1 MFKIGNEM
9 HYTADEV
16 LVKYEE
22 FANRIDSV
30 VGNIS
35 ATELNNEIKEF
46 MDDYMGWGD
55 ILFGAANFLEKG
67 TGFILEDGSYLD
79 EVVEKQNLDKHC
91 AVLKAGYDYYSEAW
105 FDKDEDCIHDDND
118 KVYKLKM
125 AYIKELEK
133 YAKEDEEIWVGYAE
147 KRTEMTDYQHLED
160 YRSSWIICE
169 KGLTDLYTA
178 FMKSGTNKDE
188 IDGLIKQFAH
198 EIVTEFYMPSVV
210 YGNIFASDDFQKQ
223 MEVVDEKWDDCITY
237 GFNYYFDYFA
247 FVQYY
252 HIPEFY
258 EEAKKLLK
266 MYYDTTPEEIENTCE
281 EWKIK
286 YEKELEKL

>member
-9 HYTADEV
+9 HYTANEV

-46 MDDYMGWGD
+46 MDDYIGWGD

-169 KGLTDLYTA
+169 KGLTDLYVA
-178 FMKSGTNKDE
+178 FRQGKTNKKE
-188 IDGLIKQFAH
+188 IDGLIRQFVG
-198 EIVTEFYMPSVV
+198 EIVRDIYVPSLRF
-210 YGNIFASDDFQKQ
+210 GNVLASDDFKKQ
-223 MEVVDEKWDDCITY
+223 INRIESKWDSLLTS
-237 GFNYYFDYFA
+237 GFNYYLYKLFLVDNFNN
-247 FVQYY
+247 
-252 HIPEFY
+252 PEFM
-258 EEAKKLLK
+258 EEAKKFLNAFK
-266 MYYDTTPEEIENTCE
+266 TTPEKTKEDCE
-281 EWKIK
+281 EWKTK
-286 YEKELEKL
+286 YEKELGKL